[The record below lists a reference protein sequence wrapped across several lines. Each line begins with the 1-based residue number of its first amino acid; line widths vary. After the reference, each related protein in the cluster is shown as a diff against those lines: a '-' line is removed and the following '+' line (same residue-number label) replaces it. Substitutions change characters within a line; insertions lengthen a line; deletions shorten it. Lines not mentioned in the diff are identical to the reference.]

1 MVMFKLIIEKFVLP
15 SAKTQDVYKVS
26 VDKEK
31 MKAMKLPFNVKKW
44 QFAVFATE
52 GHVGN
57 RFIVELD
64 CLSNNPAF
72 LILLEKAEQEF
83 GFRQGGILGLP
94 CKPDELKRAL
104 GSSIFF
110 FFLIGQIENSLKK
123 NVLRGTLTQ

>member
-1 MVMFKLIIEKFVLP
+1 MPIFKIMIKKFAMP
-15 SAKTQDVYKVS
+15 SAKRQD
-26 VDKEK
+26 K
-31 MKAMKLPFNVKKW
+31 MKAMELPFDVKKG

-52 GHVGN
+52 GDVAN

-72 LILLEKAEQEF
+72 LILLEKSEQEF

-104 GSSIFF
+104 GSSISRRNKIVPDNGF
-110 FFLIGQIENSLKK
+110 KK
-123 NVLRGTLTQ
+123 KCF

>member
-1 MVMFKLIIEKFVLP
+1 MFKLIIEKFVLP
-15 SAKTQDVYKVS
+15 SAKRQAVYEDNVP

-31 MKAMKLPFNVKKW
+31 MKAMKLPFDVKKG

-52 GHVGN
+52 GDVGN

-104 GSSIFF
+104 GSSISSRR
-110 FFLIGQIENSLKK
+110 Q
-123 NVLRGTLTQ
+123 